1 MPEVFVE
8 TVLDGQRGEDGV
20 VDQGGPEVG
29 ERARRVSPGVLVEVS
44 GDHVV
49 EDGVAEELEPLV
61 AVSEPVGVERGM
73 GEGLQQVGA
82 VAEAV
87 PDGGLEGVVT
97 PEVSFQTLPIK
108 FLELGIL
115 KHTQFRGSN
124 LVDPPSNFRRVRRW
138 KRIG

>member
-8 TVLDGQRGEDGV
+8 TVLHGQRGEDGV
-20 VDQGGPEVG
+20 VDQGGSEVG
-29 ERARRVSPGVLVEVS
+29 QRARRVAPGVLVELP

-49 EDGVAEELEPLV
+49 EDGVAEELEPPV
-61 AVSEPVGVERGM
+61 AVGEPVGVVRGV

-97 PEVSFQTLPIK
+97 PFITDDSTIK
-108 FLELGIL
+108 FLGLI
-115 KHTQFRGSN
+115 
-124 LVDPPSNFRRVRRW
+124 
-138 KRIG
+138 

>member
-20 VDQGGPEVG
+20 VDEGRPEVG
-29 ERARRVSPGVLVEVS
+29 QRARRVAPWVLVEVS

-61 AVSEPVGVERGM
+61 AVGEPVGVVRGV
-73 GEGLQQVGA
+73 GEGLKQVGP

-87 PDGGLEGVVT
+87 PDGGLECVVT
-97 PEVSFQTLPIK
+97 PDVSDSFSYQVSLIVMAVIVWYTI
-108 FLELGIL
+108 
-115 KHTQFRGSN
+115 RWN
-124 LVDPPSNFRRVRRW
+124 LNMYETM
-138 KRIG
+138 KRMHFHG